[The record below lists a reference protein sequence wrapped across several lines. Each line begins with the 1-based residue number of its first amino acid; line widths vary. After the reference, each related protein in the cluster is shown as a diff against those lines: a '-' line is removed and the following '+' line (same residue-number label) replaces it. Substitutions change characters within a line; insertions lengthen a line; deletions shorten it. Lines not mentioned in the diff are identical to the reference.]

1 MQVFSVPDI
10 IEKGRL
16 IWISRRSILLAKR
29 TFFISIQHQ
38 GIAEMGVAA
47 CNPAG
52 VS

>member
-1 MQVFSVPDI
+1 MDQSPFD
-10 IEKGRL
+10 L
-16 IWISRRSILLAKR
+16 TKR
-29 TFFISIQHQ
+29 KFVISIQQQ